1 MHPRFSLDEIKKL
14 RAKLYDMKVPS
25 DQLNELEKIFHD
37 FMRKEIIADKD
48 GEKELDELV
57 KKLRKNLKTYNIYER
72 FFDKMVEEIRNKAK
86 K

>member
-1 MHPRFSLDEIKKL
+1 
-14 RAKLYDMKVPS
+14 MKVPS